1 MLLQINP
8 HSPIPIYRQ
17 IMDQIRYQ
25 ILAGVIKESQKL
37 PSVRDLSRS
46 VKVNPMTVSKSYA
59 YLEMEGLLDRKRG
72 VGLFAAKLN
81 DEQKKTNCRMLVER
95 GLEQIANDA
104 ISLGLSKEQFIQ
116 MADGV
121 FNDLKTEE

>member
-1 MLLQINP
+1 MQINP

-116 MADGV
+116 IADGV